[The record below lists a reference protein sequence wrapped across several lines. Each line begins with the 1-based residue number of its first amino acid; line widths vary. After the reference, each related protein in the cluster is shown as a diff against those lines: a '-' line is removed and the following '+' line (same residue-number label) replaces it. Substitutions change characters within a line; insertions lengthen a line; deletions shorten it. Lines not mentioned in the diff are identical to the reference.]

1 MLRTLNLMRSFYGF
15 SMLLLWR
22 WWNINMLGVGS
33 SIDVIRA
40 WEKSELDERG
50 EAERRERGME

>member
-22 WWNINMLGVGS
+22 WWNINMLSVGS
-33 SIDVIRA
+33 SIDVIWA